1 MPMVTAGYSVWG
13 ALVLNLV
20 ENWYSQFITSYYLSL
35 LFITS
40 ITAYYCLLPFIT
52 FLYCLLLHIT
62 LYNLLL
68 LFFTVYYFILP
79 FITFCLFGLSSPPS
93 WAVQPTLLGCSLL
106 RAVQPIFRNLWAV
119 QPTHFGCPAHP
130 CGLSSPPTT
139 PSCEDSFFC
148 QASVLKL
155 LHLLSRRL
163 SSQSFDNFFF
173 HECGRRVGMVH
184 TSSLKKGRKA
194 DGGER
199 NEDPKKPTQNQT
211 PKPAGRLHH
220 LVVFPKH

>member
-1 MPMVTAGYSVWG
+1 MSAVAGFLLTLAAAAAAGLFMPMVTAGYSVWG

-40 ITAYYCLLPFIT
+40 ITVYYCLLPFITFITFYYLLLPFIT

-93 WAVQPTLLGCSLL
+93 WAVQPTLLG
-106 RAVQPIFRNLWAV
+106 AVQPILGTFVLFSPPTWAV
-119 QPTHFGCPAHP
+119 QPTAHHTK
-130 CGLSSPPTT
+130 LR
-139 PSCEDSFFC
+139 SFFFLPSFC
-148 QASVLKL
+148 VETASLIEQEAVQPGL
-155 LHLLSRRL
+155 
-163 SSQSFDNFFF
+163 
-173 HECGRRVGMVH
+173 
-184 TSSLKKGRKA
+184 
-194 DGGER
+194 
-199 NEDPKKPTQNQT
+199 
-211 PKPAGRLHH
+211 
-220 LVVFPKH
+220 

>member
-1 MPMVTAGYSVWG
+1 MVTAGYSVWG

-173 HECGRRVGMVH
+173 PRVRTPCGHGAQVIVEGREERQMVENG
-184 TSSLKKGRKA
+184 TK
-194 DGGER
+194 
-199 NEDPKKPTQNQT
+199 T
-211 PKPAGRLHH
+211 PKNQ
-220 LVVFPKH
+220 PKTKHPSPQADSTIL